1 MYGTEKRHLELRL
14 RCALELSQNAEYYAL
29 QLHSLAQEA
38 KKSGKTKFSVNS
50 LLSATLSDGPALEL
64 FYNQAKSGNLM
75 KSYQMAMLAESRHN
89 ARPGS
94 YASLQHIIA
103 LASVVGVKIRSIYPK
118 YNVKFRSFMNT
129 TAFPKSFSTESPSSM
144 LTIMWSSCQ
153 KHDCSQ
159 LWNPNH
165 FVAVI
170 PVFPVAMQSSDHK
183 YLSESRK
190 RQHGC
195 KARHSATLFDSWN
208 PANKHAKKIERVSSS
223 MQSEPPMKSEV
234 NKLSQQP
241 TTPLLSQATDFPPE
255 DTSQLLFQGSILPPV
270 KSRESFA
277 LYQSCMPQPSQ
288 ASSFSLQKFDSPKSD
303 QMFLNL
309 SCCNEKSHCYQKLRK
324 FFSSWL
330 SDSSF
335 SSWLTFD
342 GSKMRCK
349 VCLTSKKKNNFTA
362 GCSDMQRTALS
373 RHMNCPDHMSALLD
387 LEQRKAMV
395 IATQNSFS
403 EEEKA
408 VVGALRTVYWLAK
421 EELASSKFSSL
432 SSLLSFQG
440 VDYVQRLNKEDPT
453 RKDYQLTYQSSNS
466 VADFQAALNSVVEE
480 NVLSI
485 LQKSPLIG
493 LMTDESTDINVS
505 RKLMVY
511 VKAVHPETRKA
522 CEFYIADVEL
532 AGEANSENTTK
543 ALSRLLKKKNI
554 DRRLVVGLATDGA
567 PVMTG
572 TKSGV
577 GVRLRRK
584 CSPYLIQV
592 HCVAHRLALASGQA
606 ADAVPLFKLY
616 QATIN
621 SVYNYFA
628 HSSPRTSHLQCL
640 QTVVDDHRV
649 TLHAT
654 FSTRWLSFRGAVDA
668 IRKSFC
674 SLVLCLEHEA
684 EKSCASARGLLRA
697 VNKASFL
704 LATYGLSDVLPLLNK
719 LSLVLQRKALDYADV
734 GPIVKATV
742 DALLS

>member
-1 MYGTEKRHLELRL
+1 
-14 RCALELSQNAEYYAL
+14 
-29 QLHSLAQEA
+29 
-38 KKSGKTKFSVNS
+38 
-50 LLSATLSDGPALEL
+50 
-64 FYNQAKSGNLM
+64 
-75 KSYQMAMLAESRHN
+75 
-89 ARPGS
+89 
-94 YASLQHIIA
+94 
-103 LASVVGVKIRSIYPK
+103 
-118 YNVKFRSFMNT
+118 
-129 TAFPKSFSTESPSSM
+129 
-144 LTIMWSSCQ
+144 
-153 KHDCSQ
+153 
-159 LWNPNH
+159 
-165 FVAVI
+165 
-170 PVFPVAMQSSDHK
+170 
-183 YLSESRK
+183 
-190 RQHGC
+190 
-195 KARHSATLFDSWN
+195 
-208 PANKHAKKIERVSSS
+208 
-223 MQSEPPMKSEV
+223 MKSEV

-241 TTPLLSQATDFPPE
+241 TTPLLSQATEFPPE

-277 LYQSCMPQPSQ
+277 LYQSCMPHPSQ
-288 ASSFSLQKFDSPKSD
+288 ASFSLQKFDSPKSD

-309 SCCNEKSHCYQKLRK
+309 SCCNEKSHFYQKLRK
-324 FFSSWL
+324 CSSSWL

-342 GSKMRCK
+342 ESKMRCK

-373 RHMNCPDHMSALLD
+373 RHMNCPDRMSALLD

-408 VVGALRTVYWLAK
+408 VLGELRTVNWLAK
-421 EELASSKFSSL
+421 EKLASSKFSSL

-453 RKDYQLTYQSSNS
+453 RKGYQLTYQSSNS

-485 LQKSPLIG
+485 LQKSALIG

-532 AGEANSENTTK
+532 AGEANSENITK

-554 DRRLVVGLATDGA
+554 DRRLVVRLATDGA
-567 PVMTG
+567 PVVTG

-592 HCVAHRLALASGQA
+592 HCVVHRLALASEQA

-628 HSSPRTSHLQCL
+628 HSSTRTSHLRCL

-668 IRKSFC
+668 VRKSFC

-684 EKSCASARGLLRA
+684 EEGCASARGLLRA

-704 LATYGLSDVLPLLNK
+704 LATYGLSDVLTLLNK
-719 LSLVLQRKALDYADV
+719 LSLVLQRKALNYADV

-742 DALLS
+742 DALLSLKHCQGPNLASLIAKRKDDNITLSSPSGVRVPVNVSEDTLQSFLNSSFWQFLQKLLDNVHARFPSVAILDALSVFDPRNLPPIEDLVGYGDQQIRMLINHFGEQALEKPGFVNEDAMTEWLICRPLMSNKFRNQTMVGFGSAILFEHRDVFPHLSLLLLAGLVVPVTNAGC